1 MHLFFYWVSLTPA
14 PPLVHCLRREFT
26 FVHCL
31 FFFVIHFCSSLSS
44 YFNLRPFFTPIQLN
58 SCWFGILF
66 CIWYTIFSMA
76 CIHSFIHPFVHSFI
90 HFFFITSPYNGFSM
104 SPGIK
109 YRFLQFT
116 IAGMPGETR
125 PLATAFDFRFYF
137 YFIIIAQWFMSN
149 FRQVKICFG
158 QKMFYH
164 SKGVTWNTL
173 YV

>member
-26 FVHCL
+26 FVHCW
-31 FFFVIHFCSSLSS
+31 FFVIHFCSSLSS

-125 PLATAFDFRFYF
+125 PLAKAFDFRFYF

-158 QKMFYH
+158 QKIFYH